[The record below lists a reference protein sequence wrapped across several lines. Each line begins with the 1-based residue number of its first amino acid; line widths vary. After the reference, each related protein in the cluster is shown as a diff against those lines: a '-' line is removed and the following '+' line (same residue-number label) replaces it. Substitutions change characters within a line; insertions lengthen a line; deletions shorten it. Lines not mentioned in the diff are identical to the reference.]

1 MRISTANGYDTSIDN
16 IVQRQVEMARAQ
28 DQLTS
33 GKRVSRASDDPAAAA
48 RAERALASEAR
59 SVSSQRAVDASR
71 AAMQHSESA
80 LGEAVDLLHAAREA
94 VVAAGNGTYSDGE
107 RKVLAEKIRGIRDQ
121 LFTVANRAGSD
132 GGYLFSAQ
140 GSSFP
145 PFVDQPPDP
154 AKPLERTG
162 VVFKGVPG
170 VVRGEQGTSLPL
182 SADGAAAW
190 TTARTG
196 NGVFET
202 RAGAGVTDAWIDS
215 GSVVNPSA
223 LQDATYDIT
232 FTVSAGATTYA
243 INRTLT
249 STGVTSNVVPATA
262 YTPDRAITLDGMSF
276 TIRGA
281 PANGNQF
288 SITPSVSELS
298 VFGVLD
304 KAVADLGISGA
315 TSAQRSQSAGD
326 TLRNLDSVMGSLQA
340 VRSAAG
346 EVLNRVETETSR
358 LSDQKLSARS
368 ERSLAEDLDI
378 AKAISEFQLKQSGY
392 DAALKSYSMV
402 QRLSLFQYINS

>member
-16 IVQRQVEMARAQ
+16 IVRRQVEMARAQ

-33 GKRVSRASDDPAAAA
+33 GKRVARASDDPAAAA
-48 RAERALASEAR
+48 RAERALASESRA
-59 SVSSQRAVDASR
+59 VSSQRAVDASR
-71 AAMQHSESA
+71 AAMQQSESA

-94 VVAAGNGTYSDGE
+94 VVASGNGTYSDAE
-107 RKVLAEKIRGIRDQ
+107 RKVLAEKLRGIRDQ
-121 LFTVANRAGSD
+121 LFQVANRPGSD
-132 GGYLFSAQ
+132 GGYLFSSQ

-145 PFVDQPPDP
+145 PFIDQPPDP
-154 AKPLERTG
+154 TKPLERTG
-162 VVFKGVPG
+162 VVFRGVPG
-170 VVRGEQGTSLPL
+170 LTRGEQGTSLPL

-202 RAGAGVTDAWIDS
+202 RPGAGVTNAWIDS
-215 GSVVNPSA
+215 GSVINPSA
-223 LQDATYDIT
+223 LQDANYDIT
-232 FTVSAGATTYA
+232 FTVSGGVTTYS
-243 INRTLT
+243 INRTLIA
-249 STGVTSNVVPATA
+249 TGVTSNVVPPTN
-262 YTPDRAITLDGMSF
+262 YTPAQAITLDGMAFS
-276 TIRGA
+276 INGS
-281 PANGNQF
+281 PANGDQF
-288 SITPSVSELS
+288 KIQPSVSELS

-304 KAVADLGISGA
+304 KAVADLSISGT
-315 TSAQRSQSAGD
+315 TSAQRAQATGD
-326 TLRNLDSVMGSLQA
+326 ALRNLDSVMSKIQA

-358 LSDQKLSARS
+358 LTDQKLAART